1 MMKQN
6 RRWAAG
12 MLALS
17 LWGSSA
23 LAATPPACAIHLRD
37 ATPQLGIGFRHVH
50 GGNGQKY
57 LAEFM
62 VAGLALFD
70 YDGDGLTDIYFLNG
84 APLPGTSAASPPR
97 NALYRNNGDWT
108 FTDVTER
115 AGVGDR
121 GHALGVVV
129 GDYDHDGDPDL
140 FLNNFG
146 PNVCYRNEGDGT
158 FSDVTQ
164 QLQLAGGG
172 HFGAGTCFLDIEG
185 DGDLDLY
192 VANYVAF
199 SYARHAQLMPT
210 AFPYPPGPMDFPP
223 LPDTLYRNN
232 GDGSFRD
239 ASLDSGIGKIAGPTM
254 GVICGDWDDD
264 GDTDIFACN
273 DAAANFHFV
282 NDGRGHF
289 HESGV
294 LSGLAYNLHGHAN
307 GSMGAECGDVD
318 RDGRLDLFMTDY
330 TGEMPVLYRNAGDG
344 FFDDV
349 TSSARLGRAAYT
361 HTKWGSGLVDFDN
374 DGDRDLFIAC
384 GHFLDNIREIDDTT
398 DYRVPNILMQNM
410 GDGTFRDVSAVCG
423 DGLAVVDSS
432 RGVGFD
438 DLDNDGRVDG
448 VILNTNSQPTIL
460 CNDSPPGRHWLQ
472 IGLRGVRSNRD
483 GVGARVRVV
492 AGDLIQVAE
501 VHAGRGY
508 QSHHGA
514 RLQFGLGDRARVDR
528 IEVRWVGGGVDVFH
542 DLTADQRLVLVEG
555 SGASGRAAQ
564 TTGEQQRQD
573 GR

>member
-1 MMKQN
+1 MTRRS
-6 RRWAAG
+6 RRWTAG
-12 MLALS
+12 VLALS
-17 LWGSSA
+17 LGTAFA
-23 LAATPPACAIHLRD
+23 LAADPPAGTIQLRD
-37 ATPQLGIGFRHVH
+37 ITSRTGIRFRHVH
-50 GGNGQKY
+50 GGNGQQY

-84 APLPGTSAASPPR
+84 APLRGTTMTSPPR

-121 GHALGVVV
+121 GHGLGVVV
-129 GDYDHDGDPDL
+129 GDYDHDGDLDL

-146 PNVCYRNEGDGT
+146 PNVFYRNEGDGT
-158 FSDVTQ
+158 FSDVTR
-164 QLQLAGGG
+164 QLQLEGGG
-172 HFGAGTCFLDIEG
+172 HFGAGACFLDLEG

-223 LPDTLYRNN
+223 VPDTLFRNN
-232 GDGSFRD
+232 GDGSFSD
-239 ASLDSGIGKIAGPTM
+239 ASVASGIGTLAGPSM

-264 GDTDIFACN
+264 GDTDIFVCN

-289 HESGV
+289 QESGV

-318 RDGRLDLFMTDY
+318 LDGRLDLFMTDY
-330 TGEMPVLYRNAGDG
+330 TGEMPVLYRNAGGG

-374 DGDRDLFIAC
+374 DGDLDLFIAC

-398 DYRVPNILMQNM
+398 DYRVPNILMQNA
-410 GDGTFRDVSAVCG
+410 GDGTFQDVSAVCG

-432 RGVGFD
+432 RGAGFD

-448 VILNTNSQPTIL
+448 VILNANSQPTIL
-460 CNDSPPGRHWLQ
+460 RNDSAPGQHWLQ
-472 IGLRGVRSNRD
+472 VSLRGVHSNRD
-483 GVGARVRVV
+483 GVGARVRVA
-492 AGDLIQVAE
+492 AGDRVQVAE

-508 QSHHGA
+508 QSHHGT
-514 RLQFGLGDRARVDR
+514 RLQFGLGASDRVDR
-528 IEVRWVGGGVDVFH
+528 IEVRWIGGQVDVFR
-542 DLTADQRLVLVEG
+542 DLAADQRWILIEG
-555 SGASGRAAQ
+555 SGASGRAVPIAAEMRRH
-564 TTGEQQRQD
+564 GP
-573 GR
+573 

>member
-1 MMKQN
+1 MTK
-6 RRWAAG
+6 RKGRWAAG
-12 MLALS
+12 LLAVS
-17 LWGSSA
+17 LWASSA
-23 LAATPPACAIHLRD
+23 LAEPRPECTIRISD
-37 ATPQLGIGFRHVH
+37 ATRQTGIRFRHVH

-84 APLPGTSAASPPR
+84 APLPGTTTASPPR
-97 NALYRNNGDWT
+97 NALYRNNGDWS
-108 FTDVTER
+108 FSDVTES
-115 AGVGDR
+115 AGVGDP

-129 GDYDHDGDPDL
+129 GDYDHDGDADL
-140 FLNNFG
+140 FVNNFG

-158 FSDVTQ
+158 FCDVTQ

-172 HFGAGTCFLDIEG
+172 HFGAGTCFLDLEG

-223 LPDTLYRNN
+223 IPDTLYRNN

-239 ASLDSGIGKIAGPTM
+239 ASLDSGIGKLAGPTM

-264 GDTDIFACN
+264 GDTDIFVCN

-398 DYRVPNILMQNM
+398 DYRVPNILMQNA

-432 RGVGFD
+432 RGAGFD

-460 CNDSPPGRHWLQ
+460 RNDSPPGRHWLQ

-492 AGDLIQVAE
+492 AGDLMQVAE

-508 QSHHGA
+508 QSHHGS

-528 IEVRWVGGGVDVFH
+528 IEVRWVGGDVDVFH
-542 DLTADQRLVLVEG
+542 DLAADRQLILVED
-555 SGASGRAAQ
+555 SGVSGRAVQ